1 MSPAKKKTTKPKKAA
16 AKTSTSK
23 KQKTDRKKVS
33 LPPFD
38 PEAPALPGS
47 GLFGLRTTAKAARVH
62 ILPVP
67 WEATVSSGKGT
78 AKAPKEVL
86 EASKQL
92 DLFDADTGRPYEA
105 GIQLLPQSSAM
116 RRLSEETSLLVNR
129 ARRAASP
136 KLLERIDKA
145 GARLN
150 AFVHRTASKS
160 LADDKLVGV
169 LGGDH
174 SVSFGLIEAL
184 AARHDAFGILHLDAH
199 HDLRPAFEGFRWSHA
214 SIMYN
219 VAESIP
225 QVERIVQVGVRDF
238 CETEQRY
245 VKDSDRRIIAHYDQE
260 MRRAVFEGVS
270 FRNVVH
276 AIVQQL
282 PDKVY
287 VSLDVDGLD
296 PKLCPHTGTP
306 VPGGLDFPE
315 FVHLLA
321 EVVHS
326 GRTLIGFDVVEV
338 GASRDR
344 WDANVAAR
352 LLYKL
357 IGFALA
363 SQ

>member
-1 MSPAKKKTTKPKKAA
+1 MSPAKKKKATPKKSA
-16 AKTSTSK
+16 AKKTTSK
-23 KQKTDRKKVS
+23 KKSTARKAS
-33 LPPFD
+33 TPPFD
-38 PEAPALPGS
+38 PEAPAQPGS
-47 GLFGLRTTAKAARVH
+47 GLFGLRTTAKLARVH
-62 ILPVP
+62 VLPVP

-105 GIQLLPQSSAM
+105 GIQLLPQSATI
-116 RRLSEETSLLVNR
+116 RRLSEETTALVTR
-129 ARRAASP
+129 ARRTPTP
-136 KLLERIDKA
+136 KLLERIDRA

-150 AFVHRTASKS
+150 AFVKRTAEKS
-160 LADDKLVGV
+160 LSADKIVGV

-184 AARHDAFGILHLDAH
+184 AARHDAFGILHIDAH
-199 HDLRPAFEGFRWSHA
+199 HDLRRAYEGFRWSHA
-214 SIMYN
+214 SIMHN

-238 CETEQRY
+238 CESEQRY
-245 VKDSDRRIIAHYDQE
+245 VEDSDRRIIAHYDQE
-260 MRRAVFEGVS
+260 MRRATFEGVS

-306 VPGGLDFPE
+306 VPGGLDFSE
-315 FVHLLA
+315 LVHLLA

-363 SQ
+363 SR